1 MLHRSFGAIP
11 SRAPEFCCVRCPS
24 RVREEGRR
32 RDRVKCTIREQSTT
46 FTIFARQRC
55 LELGDALAGSWR
67 RRRSPNEAAREVQD
81 TRVISAVL
89 PTRVTIMPRHL
100 SIEDEDDRLIR
111 VGMWVGFACFA
122 IWSTYTLIFG

>member
-1 MLHRSFGAIP
+1 M
-11 SRAPEFCCVRCPS
+11 
-24 RVREEGRR
+24 
-32 RDRVKCTIREQSTT
+32 
-46 FTIFARQRC
+46 
-55 LELGDALAGSWR
+55 
-67 RRRSPNEAAREVQD
+67 
-81 TRVISAVL
+81 L